1 MKSGIQNVL
10 KEFKTFILRG
20 NVMDLAVGIIIGAAF
35 TSIVNSLVKD
45 IIMPPVGLLLRGVDF
60 SDLYINL
67 SSESF
72 ATFAEA
78 QAAGV
83 PTINYGLFIN
93 NLITFFITAVA
104 VFFLVRAVNHL
115 QSGVKKKLEVE
126 EKQAKKESERV
137 CPFCF
142 EIVDKRATRCSHC
155 TAELA
160 VSHP

>member
-1 MKSGIQNVL
+1 MRNVL
-10 KEFKTFILRG
+10 NEFKTFIVRG

-67 SSESF
+67 SNESF
-72 ATFAEA
+72 TTFAEA
-78 QAAGV
+78 QAAGA

-93 NLITFFITAVA
+93 NLITFLITAMA

-115 QSGVKKKLEVE
+115 QAGIKRKKDAE
-126 EKQAKKESERV
+126 EKQGQKETERS
-137 CPFCF
+137 CSFCF
-142 EIVDKRATRCSHC
+142 EIIDKRATRCPHC
-155 TAELA
+155 TAELTTSQA
-160 VSHP
+160 